1 MNYHMPHAKQTK
13 SFGFTSFF
21 PGNSAVS
28 NLAAMPPLTSCE
40 RCGGPKRGR
49 GQGYCINAECRK
61 AAKEEKEQT
70 KKEERSRHGAG
81 SRGPK
86 PGEGGRPAVPEAAR
100 RGPPYVGEDGFDA
113 EQVRR
118 SYRHFLRG
126 WSKFGLSRVCQA
138 CGTLTPAKHC
148 KEAKGTGDTLP
159 TLPPIPVALQGL
171 TNIERRLLAMAK
183 WDQVIIDKLPSGG
196 PSAQWGR
203 MYAVLMGEP
212 AICNAFEGAELGED
226 GTVWVEGVQGMTASS
241 ARLGQLY
248 AALQA
253 LKDGHFSYVRNP
265 AVVETLEVMQG
276 VLEQL
281 ATTTRQPTIEAPAPP
296 SEEQQDD
303 DEGEDKDDMAVTY
316 LIPRDPSIPCADKAE
331 LSKLRQSA
339 RGIEDNMDALFFPHL
354 FPSGTG
360 GYQRVQHKKFSEYAR
375 KRLLSRDGRFEADPA
390 YIMWLLEEHL
400 KKRLS
405 GNVNVR
411 MKNHLQP
418 ASGTQFEGVNRQVFT
433 ALRDLPGTQAYL
445 YAKKGV
451 AMSMYEQLGKPHFFL
466 TVTCHARQP
475 NILAAAVMA
484 KLLRQPGNNSITSEE
499 LEHLAAEIIHQYQTN
514 EDHTWDGLTANQ
526 LCISMPAIIA
536 RQFMHGLRQML
547 HWLTC
552 GEAGSLKPQGGDVQD
567 NPEDEDR
574 AVEDRYS
581 PLFHFMF
588 I

>member
-1 MNYHMPHAKQTK
+1 MKK
-13 SFGFTSFF
+13 
-21 PGNSAVS
+21 
-28 NLAAMPPLTSCE
+28 
-40 RCGGPKRGR
+40 
-49 GQGYCINAECRK
+49 K
-61 AAKEEKEQT
+61 ALQ
-70 KKEERSRHGAG
+70 EERLEVGGG

-86 PGEGGRPAVPEAAR
+86 PGEGSAGPGRPAIPAAAR
-100 RGPPYVGEDGFDA
+100 RGPPYVGEDGFDQ
-113 EQVRR
+113 EQIRR
-118 SYRHFLRG
+118 SYRHFLRS

-148 KEAKGTGDTLP
+148 KEARGTGDLRCRNCRAGRTNYTLP

-171 TNIERRLLAMAK
+171 TNIERRLLAMARM
-183 WDQVIIDKLPSGG
+183 DQVLIDKLPSGG

-212 AICNAFEGAELGED
+212 ALCNVFQGAELGED
-226 GTVWVEGVQGMTASS
+226 GTVWVEGVQGLTASS
-241 ARLGQLY
+241 ARLGQRY
-248 AALQA
+248 AAQQA
-253 LKDGHFSYVRNP
+253 LKDGHVSYMRNP
-265 AVVETLEVMQG
+265 AVVEALENMQS
-276 VLEQL
+276 VLGQL
-281 ATTTRQPTIEAPAPP
+281 PTTTIQPIGAPATG
-296 SEEQQDD
+296 SAEQQDDEGD
-303 DEGEDKDDMAVTY
+303 DEGEDKDDMQVTY

-331 LSKLRQSA
+331 LAKLRQAA

-360 GYQRVQHKKFSEYAR
+360 GYQRDQHKKFSEYAR
-375 KRLLSRDGRFEADPA
+375 RRLLSQDGRFGADPA

-466 TVTCHARQP
+466 TLTCHARQP

-484 KLLRQPGNNSITSEE
+484 KLLRQPGNNNISTEE
-499 LEHLAAEIIHQYQTN
+499 LENQAAEIIHQYQTN
-514 EDHTWDGLTANQ
+514 EDHTWEGLTANQ

-547 HWLTC
+547 HWLT
-552 GEAGSLKPQGGDVQD
+552 GGDTGSQMKPQGGDVQD
-567 NPEDEDR
+567 QPEDEDGT
-574 AVEDRYS
+574 S
-581 PLFHFMF
+581 G
-588 I
+588 

>member
-1 MNYHMPHAKQTK
+1 
-13 SFGFTSFF
+13 
-21 PGNSAVS
+21 
-28 NLAAMPPLTSCE
+28 
-40 RCGGPKRGR
+40 
-49 GQGYCINAECRK
+49 
-61 AAKEEKEQT
+61 
-70 KKEERSRHGAG
+70 
-81 SRGPK
+81 
-86 PGEGGRPAVPEAAR
+86 
-100 RGPPYVGEDGFDA
+100 
-113 EQVRR
+113 
-118 SYRHFLRG
+118 
-126 WSKFGLSRVCQA
+126 
-138 CGTLTPAKHC
+138 
-148 KEAKGTGDTLP
+148 
-159 TLPPIPVALQGL
+159 
-171 TNIERRLLAMAK
+171 MAK

-203 MYAVLMGEP
+203 MYAVLMGSP
-212 AICNAFEGAELGED
+212 AICNAFEGVELDED
-226 GTVWVEGVQGMTASS
+226 GTVYVEGVQGMTASS

-248 AALQA
+248 TALQA
-253 LKDGHFSYVRNP
+253 LKNEHFSYMHNP
-265 AVVETLEVMQG
+265 AVVETLEIMQG

-281 ATTTRQPTIEAPAPP
+281 PTTTMQSTIQPPAPP
-296 SEEQQDD
+296 SEQQQDD
-303 DEGEDKDDMAVTY
+303 DEGEDEDDMAVTY

-375 KRLLSRDGRFEADPA
+375 KRLLSRDGRFEADAA

-411 MKNHLQP
+411 MKNHQP
-418 ASGTQFEGVNRQVFT
+418 ASGTQFEGLNRQVFT

-445 YAKKGV
+445 YAKKGI
-451 AMSMYEQLGKPHFFL
+451 AMGMYEQLGKPHFFL
-466 TVTCHARQP
+466 TLTCHARQP

-484 KLLRQPGNNSITSEE
+484 KLLRQSGHNNIATEE
-499 LEHLAAEIIHQYQTN
+499 LEDLAAEVIHQYQTN

-547 HWLTC
+547 HWLTD
-552 GEAGSLKPQGGDVQD
+552 GEAGPQLKPQGGDAQD

-574 AVEDRYS
+574 ALEDDAVHNIIVISLSFYVS
-581 PLFHFMF
+581 FMSENRIIDRRTCF
-588 I
+588 EHLQEVLTRACSFNYHRWALI